1 MITLR
6 HIYTVLFI
14 VGLFFIPFTNFEGL
28 SFLGEYQPEASS
40 YFFLLGFM
48 VLCVE
53 SALKGSINLPYNNI
67 LFQVVCLFVLWTIL
81 ATLFNLPTV
90 LDSYYKQTSGISR
103 FIRQFISLTLSAF
116 IFFSLFWN
124 VVRNMT
130 LEQILLTIRKTL
142 LIALVFVFVYGVI
155 ETAIVVF
162 GIGQLFP
169 RSEEHTSELQSRP
182 HLVCRLLLEK
192 KKQIIKLPVMLKIS
206 IPFSVVRRFL
216 QT

>member
-1 MITLR
+1 
-6 HIYTVLFI
+6 
-14 VGLFFIPFTNFEGL
+14 
-28 SFLGEYQPEASS
+28 
-40 YFFLLGFM
+40 M

-53 SALKGSINLPYNNI
+53 SALNGSINLPYNNI
-67 LFQVVCLFVLWTIL
+67 LFQAVRLFVLWTIL

-169 RSEEHTSELQSRP
+169 VLKLFEVFPFVNVDLYLEGKIGRAS
-182 HLVCRLLLEK
+182 CRER
-192 KKQIIKLPVMLKIS
+192 V
-206 IPFSVVRRFL
+206 
-216 QT
+216 